1 MLAMIGNRLTRWV
14 RLGRQRQWLLIEA
27 LAAVALASAAVQ
39 LLPFRRS
46 IRLGAR
52 RLASTPTASASRIA
66 EVRWAVEAAARRS
79 PWRALCIEK
88 GLAAQWMLRRRGVD
102 AVLHYGI
109 AREEAGE
116 LQAHVWVAADD
127 AIVVGGAEAPKFQ
140 CVAKFS

>member
-27 LAAVALASAAVQ
+27 TAAVAVASAAVQ
-39 LLPFRRS
+39 MLPFRRS

-52 RLASTPTASASRIA
+52 RLASTPKANAARMA
-66 EVRWAVEAAARRS
+66 EVRWAVEAAARRA
-79 PWRALCIEK
+79 PWRALCIQK
-88 GLAAQWMLRRRGVD
+88 GLALQWMLRRRGVD

-109 AREEAGE
+109 AREPAGD
-116 LQAHVWVAADD
+116 LQAHVWVAAGD
-127 AIVVGGAEAPKFQ
+127 AIVIGGAEAPRFK